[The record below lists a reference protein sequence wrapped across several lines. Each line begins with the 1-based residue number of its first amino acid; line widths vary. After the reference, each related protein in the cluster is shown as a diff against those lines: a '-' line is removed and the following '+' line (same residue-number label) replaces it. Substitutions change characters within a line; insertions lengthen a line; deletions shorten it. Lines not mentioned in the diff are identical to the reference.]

1 MSVWA
6 VATSNLQE
14 RLQSRFAATASA
26 VKPTRQN
33 GGRRFVP
40 GAPEIYFHKT
50 IDNTRLVKLDDPERK
65 RELRMFTIAMS
76 VLFVLCTVY
85 VWQHFRSIEYGYNIE
100 AAKSERDRLTEQNRE
115 LRMQEA
121 TLKDPQRIDKLARD
135 MGLEMPRAGQVQQMD
150 GTVETNAPVMAR
162 AAGVSVVSLSQ

>member
-6 VATSNLQE
+6 IATSSIQE
-14 RLQSRFAATASA
+14 RLQARFASPVGD
-26 VKPTRQN
+26 VKPSRRS
-33 GGRRFVP
+33 GARRFVP
-40 GAPEIYFHKT
+40 GAPEIYFQKA
-50 IDNTRLVKLDDPERK
+50 IDNTRLVKLDDPHRK
-65 RELRMFTIAMS
+65 REMRMFTIAMG

-85 VWQHFRSIEYGYNIE
+85 VWQHFRAIEYGYNIE
-100 AAKSERDRLTEQNRE
+100 AAKSERDRLVEENRA

-150 GTVETNAPVMAR
+150 GATEASGPVMAR
-162 AAGVSVVSLSQ
+162 AAGVSVVSLAQ